1 MEDFYELLGVSRTAT
16 DEEIKRAYRQ
26 LARELH
32 PDTRPDDPRAEERF
46 KAITVAYETLR
57 DPERRQRYDR
67 YGIEGLRAGATAD
80 DLGGLGDLFNAFF
93 GGAGFGGGFGGRTRR
108 AGPPRGADAELVLDL
123 DFAEAVFGAEKE
135 VRVRTHVACD
145 DCGGSGARS
154 GTSPTTCSA
163 CGGSGEM
170 TRVRQ
175 SILGQMMTAAPCS
188 RCAATGEEIASP
200 CPTCRGDG
208 RQNDERVYNVDV
220 PAGVDHGATLRLSGR
235 GPVGPRGGLNGD
247 LYVHLRVAPNER
259 FQRQGYDLV
268 HVLSLAMTQAALG
281 AHLKIET
288 LDGAEDLVVPPG
300 TQGGRVF
307 RLRGRGVPHL
317 DGRGRGDLLV
327 QVEVETPRDLTPA
340 QDELLRDLA
349 RDRGEEVAPQDTS
362 LLGRIRSAFR

>member
-1 MEDFYELLGVSRTAT
+1 MEDFYELLGVSRTAS

-32 PDTRPDDPRAEERF
+32 PDTRPDDPAAEERF

-67 YGIEGLRAGATAD
+67 YGVEGLRAGATAD

-154 GTSPTTCSA
+154 GTTPTTCSA

-175 SILGQMMTAAPCS
+175 SILGQMMTSAPCS

-200 CPTCRGDG
+200 
-208 RQNDERVYNVDV
+208 
-220 PAGVDHGATLRLSGR
+220 
-235 GPVGPRGGLNGD
+235 
-247 LYVHLRVAPNER
+247 
-259 FQRQGYDLV
+259 
-268 HVLSLAMTQAALG
+268 
-281 AHLKIET
+281 
-288 LDGAEDLVVPPG
+288 
-300 TQGGRVF
+300 
-307 RLRGRGVPHL
+307 
-317 DGRGRGDLLV
+317 
-327 QVEVETPRDLTPA
+327 
-340 QDELLRDLA
+340 
-349 RDRGEEVAPQDTS
+349 
-362 LLGRIRSAFR
+362 